1 MDTISVGGGLPTE
14 AGTNQTDILGRLIG
28 GVWTFWWLGNVIGR
42 QGNITGSAQ
51 LESHQGEVTR
61 Q

>member
-1 MDTISVGGGLPTE
+1 M
-14 AGTNQTDILGRLIG
+14 G

-42 QGNITGSAQ
+42 QSNITGSAQ
-51 LESHQGEVTR
+51 LESQEDEATR